1 MAITAKDV
9 QELRQKAGVGMME
22 AKRAL
27 EEANGDQ
34 ELAIKTLREKGLIKA
49 AERSER
55 ENTQGA
61 VAVAYAQ
68 EGRVG
73 AIVQLKSETD
83 FVAKSPEF
91 RAMVQAMADT
101 VANKGEAAIAEHTE
115 ALDTMKLQLKEN
127 IDLGTVVRFEAPE
140 GGLVDTY
147 LHIQSERGVNA
158 TMVEVVGVARETAHD
173 ISLHIAFA
181 RPKHLTRNEVP
192 ADVVEAEKAT
202 LEQLT
207 RNEGKP
213 EAAIAKIVEGRIGG
227 FFRDNCLI
235 EQEWAKDNKVKI
247 SDLVGKGTLN
257 RFAQV
262 EIG

>member
-34 ELAIKTLREKGLIKA
+34 DLAIKTLREKGLIKA
-49 AERSER
+49 AERADR

-61 VAVAYAQ
+61 VAIGAAEGGTVA
-68 EGRVG
+68 

-83 FVAKSPEF
+83 FVAKSPDF
-91 RAMVQAMADT
+91 RKLLQAMADT
-101 VANKGEAAIAEHTE
+101 VAAKGEAAIAEHQD

-127 IDLGTVVRFEAPE
+127 IELGEVIRFVAPE

-158 TMVEVVGVARETAHD
+158 TMVEVVGVTREIAHD
-173 ISLHIAFA
+173 IALHVAFA
-181 RPKHLTRNEVP
+181 RPKYLRREDVS
-192 ADVVEAEKAT
+192 ADIVAAERET

-227 FFRDNCLI
+227 YFRDNCLI
-235 EQEWAKDNKVKI
+235 EQEWAKDNKQKI
-247 SDLVGKGTLN
+247 SDLVGKGTLS